1 MNGKMIF
8 RIVGKIIAFE
18 GIIML
23 LPFIVSLMYQEYTTA
38 IYFIITSIM
47 TIFIGYILS
56 HIKTQNRHIYAKE
69 GFIIVALS
77 WIIVSIIGAIPF
89 YISGEIPNYID
100 AFFETVSGFTTTGAT
115 ILNDI
120 EVLSKGMLFWRL
132 FTHWIGGMGVLVFV
146 LAFLPKSEGQDMF
159 LMRAEVPGPVVGKLV
174 SKIHVTAKILYGIYA
189 FLTILEIMFLMFG
202 GMPLFDSILHSFSTA
217 GTGGYSIK
225 NSSIA
230 FYDSYYIDMVISIFM
245 FLFGINFNLY
255 YLALLK
261 DFKQAL
267 KSEELK
273 WYILIVTV
281 FTGIITINTLDI
293 YGSIAESFRYS
304 IFQVVSIITT
314 TGFIT
319 ADYGLWPTLSQI
331 LLLLLTVTGACA
343 GSTSGG
349 MKISRIM
356 ILVKSTKSSI
366 KKMISPR
373 SISTIKVEG
382 KSMDKQVLDFA
393 YSYFVVYILIFFVS
407 MLLISFEN
415 LDILTT
421 LTAALSSLG
430 NIGPGFGDIIGPM
443 GNFSS
448 LSSFSKIVLSFDM
461 LAGRLELFPMILLC
475 CSLKDCVSMAY
486 QKVSKK

>member
-8 RIVGKIIAFE
+8 RIVGKIITFE

-23 LPFIVSLMYQEYTTA
+23 LPFAVSIMYKEYTA
-38 IYFIITSIM
+38 IYFIISAI
-47 TIFIGYILS
+47 IARIIGYFLS
-56 HIKTQNRHIYAKE
+56 HIKTENKHIYAKE

-77 WIIVSIIGAIPF
+77 WVVVSIIGALPF

-120 EVLSKGMLFWRL
+120 EALSKGMLFWRL

-189 FLTILEIMFLMFG
+189 FLTILEIIFLLLG
-202 GMPLFDSILHSFSTA
+202 GMPLFDSILHAFSTA
-217 GTGGYSIK
+217 GTGGFSIK

-245 FLFGINFNLY
+245 LLFGINFNLY
-255 YLALLK
+255 YLLLLK
-261 DFKQAL
+261 DFKQVL

-273 WYILIVTV
+273 WYILIVVV
-281 FTGIITINTLDI
+281 FTGIITINTLDL
-293 YGSIAESFRYS
+293 YGNVAESFRYS
-304 IFQVVSIITT
+304 IFQVISIITT

-331 LLLLLTVTGACA
+331 LLLLLMVTGACA

-356 ILVKSTKSSI
+356 ILIKSTKSSI
-366 KKMISPR
+366 KKMVSPR
-373 SISTIKVEG
+373 SVSTIKVEG
-382 KSMDKQVLDFA
+382 KPIDKQVLDFA
-393 YSYFVVYILIFFVS
+393 YSYFVVYILIFFISV
-407 MLLISFEN
+407 LLISFEN
-415 LDILTT
+415 LDIFTT
-421 LTAALSSLG
+421 LTASLSCLG
-430 NIGPGFGDIIGPM
+430 NVGPGFGELIGPV

-448 LSSFSKIVLSFDM
+448 FSGFSKIVLSFEM

-475 CSLKDCVSMAY
+475 YSIKDCINMAY
-486 QKVSKK
+486 EKVSKR

>member
-8 RIVGKIIAFE
+8 RIVGKIITFE

-23 LPFIVSLMYQEYTTA
+23 LPFAVSIMYKEYTA
-38 IYFIITSIM
+38 IYFMIAAIIARI
-47 TIFIGYILS
+47 IGYFLS
-56 HIKTQNRHIYAKE
+56 HIKTENKHIYAKE

-77 WIIVSIIGAIPF
+77 WVVVSIIGALPF
-89 YISGEIPNYID
+89 YISGEIPNYTD

-120 EVLSKGMLFWRL
+120 EALSKGMLFWRL

-189 FLTILEIMFLMFG
+189 FLTIVEIIFLLLG
-202 GMPLFDSILHSFSTA
+202 GMPLFDSILHAFSTA
-217 GTGGYSIK
+217 GTGGFSIK

-245 FLFGINFNLY
+245 LLFGINFNLY
-255 YLALLK
+255 YLLLLK
-261 DFKQAL
+261 DFKQVL
-267 KSEELK
+267 KSEELR
-273 WYILIVTV
+273 WYILIVVV
-281 FTGIITINTLDI
+281 FTGIITINTLDL
-293 YGSIAESFRYS
+293 YGNLAESFRYS
-304 IFQVVSIITT
+304 IFQVISIITT

-331 LLLLLTVTGACA
+331 LLLLLMVTGACA

-356 ILVKSTKSSI
+356 ILIKSTKSSI
-366 KKMISPR
+366 KKMVSPR
-373 SISTIKVEG
+373 SVSTIKVEG
-382 KSMDKQVLDFA
+382 KPIDKQVLDFA
-393 YSYFVVYILIFFVS
+393 YSYFVVYILIFFISV
-407 MLLISFEN
+407 LLISFEN
-415 LDILTT
+415 LDIFTT
-421 LTAALSSLG
+421 LTASLSCLG
-430 NIGPGFGDIIGPM
+430 NVGPGFGELIGPV

-448 LSSFSKIVLSFDM
+448 FSVFSKLVLSFEM

-475 CSLKDCVSMAY
+475 YSVKDCINMAY
-486 QKVSKK
+486 KKVSKR

>member
-8 RIVGKIIAFE
+8 RIVGKIITFE

-23 LPFIVSLMYQEYTTA
+23 LPFAVSIMYKEYTA
-38 IYFIITSIM
+38 IYFMIAAIIARI
-47 TIFIGYILS
+47 IGYFLS
-56 HIKTQNRHIYAKE
+56 HIKTENKHIYAKE

-77 WIIVSIIGAIPF
+77 WVVVSIIGALPF
-89 YISGEIPNYID
+89 YISGEIPNYTD

-120 EVLSKGMLFWRL
+120 EALSKGMLFWRL

-189 FLTILEIMFLMFG
+189 FLTIVEIIFLLLG
-202 GMPLFDSILHSFSTA
+202 GMPLFDSILHAFSTA
-217 GTGGYSIK
+217 GTGGFSIK

-245 FLFGINFNLY
+245 LLFGINFNLY
-255 YLALLK
+255 YLLLLK
-261 DFKQAL
+261 DFKQVL
-267 KSEELK
+267 KSEELR
-273 WYILIVTV
+273 WYILIVVV
-281 FTGIITINTLDI
+281 FTGIITINTLDL
-293 YGSIAESFRYS
+293 YGNLAESFRYS
-304 IFQVVSIITT
+304 IFQVISIITT

-331 LLLLLTVTGACA
+331 LLLLLMVTGACA

-356 ILVKSTKSSI
+356 ILIKSTKSSI
-366 KKMISPR
+366 KKMVSPR
-373 SISTIKVEG
+373 SVSTIKVEG
-382 KSMDKQVLDFA
+382 KPIDKQVLDFA
-393 YSYFVVYILIFFVS
+393 YSYFVVYILIFFISV
-407 MLLISFEN
+407 LLISFEN
-415 LDILTT
+415 LDIFTT
-421 LTAALSSLG
+421 LTASLSCLG
-430 NIGPGFGDIIGPM
+430 NVGPGFGELIGPV

-448 LSSFSKIVLSFDM
+448 FSVFSKLVLSFEM

-475 CSLKDCVSMAY
+475 YSVKDCINMAY
-486 QKVSKK
+486 EKVSKR